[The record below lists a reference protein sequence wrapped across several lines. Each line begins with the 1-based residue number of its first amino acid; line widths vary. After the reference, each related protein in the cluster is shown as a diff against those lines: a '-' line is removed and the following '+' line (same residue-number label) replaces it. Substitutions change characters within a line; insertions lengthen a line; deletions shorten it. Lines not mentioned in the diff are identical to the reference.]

1 MSSPGTQRERA
12 HARRRERARART
24 PTHRE
29 REREE
34 SERARES
41 KRERVREKERDGDC
55 TRSGTASPGTEPVT
69 WLVRLDAT
77 SMDTNGNCAGDQ
89 VEDARMYRLLDS
101 AFALPGLPS
110 WKENQE

>member
-1 MSSPGTQRERA
+1 MYLQNYNKARMPGKVVDWRML
-12 HARRRERARART
+12 
-24 PTHRE
+24 
-29 REREE
+29 E
-34 SERARES
+34 SIKA
-41 KRERVREKERDGDC
+41 GDC

-77 SMDTNGNCAGDQ
+77 SMGTNGNCAGDQ

-110 WKENQE
+110 WKENAHI